1 VDGGQFV
8 DVFYFVLDDGF
19 EFVDYFLQLF
29 SAVDV
34 VVVDVQHRVVQFLS
48 HYY

>member
-1 VDGGQFV
+1 MDGGQLV

-19 EFVDYFLQLF
+19 EFVDYFLQFF
-29 SAVDV
+29 SVVDV
-34 VVVDVQHRVVQFLS
+34 VVVDIQHRGVQFLS

>member
-1 VDGGQFV
+1 MDGRQLI

-19 EFVDYFLQLF
+19 ELVDYFLQLF
-29 SAVDV
+29 SVVDV
-34 VVVDVQHRVVQFLS
+34 VVVDVQHRVVQFFT